1 MPTLIVDA
9 NPRGGKM
16 KKTTLVA
23 ALALL
28 LISSVVYSADES
40 VIRSKIGEGVVT
52 ENGRAWIALDS
63 ISKHAYVKGLSLG
76 ITFGGGIVLRQFGM
90 LSDKEK
96 EKAGKALDEFTPKE
110 MTYSEIVEYIDEI
123 YKNPLNRA
131 LTILDA
137 YICMA
142 FEQDGKINK
151 NNRDEFV
158 QKTIAGYEQ

>member
-1 MPTLIVDA
+1 M
-9 NPRGGKM
+9 NRGKM
-16 KKTTLVA
+16 KKRTLVVT
-23 ALALL
+23 LALL
-28 LISSVVYSADES
+28 LIGSIVYSADES
-40 VIRSKIGEGVVT
+40 IIRSKIGEGVDV
-52 ENGRAWIALDS
+52 ENGRAWIDLDS

-76 ITFGGGIVLRQFGM
+76 ITFGGGIVSRQFSL

-96 EKAGKALDEFTPKE
+96 EKAAKALDEFTPKN
-110 MTYSEIVEYIDEI
+110 MTYSEIVEYIDEL
-123 YKNPLNRA
+123 YKNPLNRT

-158 QKTIAGYEQ
+158 QKTIAGYEQQ